1 VGAVVDATA
10 PSADA
15 GELAGPDG
23 FRAFYAD
30 ALPRVYGYF
39 YHRCG
44 GDAALAEDLT
54 QETFLAA
61 VAALKRGTPVAA
73 PVPWL
78 LGIARHKLLDHFR
91 RQRRQGWTVLPWDDA
106 ADDAADD
113 AELAAPAADEA
124 ARERVVAALAAVPAP
139 QREALVLR
147 YLDGLAVPEVAAALG
162 RSVAAVESLLARGR
176 AGFRR
181 GYREAGDGG

>member
-1 VGAVVDATA
+1 MVDAAA
-10 PSADA
+10 PNADA
-15 GELAGPDG
+15 GELTSTDG
-23 FRAFYAD
+23 FRALYAD

-73 PVPWL
+73 PLPWL
-78 LGIARHKLLDHFR
+78 FGIARHKLLDHFR
-91 RQRRQGWTVLPWDDA
+91 RQRRRGWTVLSWDEEV
-106 ADDAADD
+106 DDE
-113 AELAAPAADEA
+113 ELAAPVADEA
-124 ARERVVAALAAVPAP
+124 ARERVVAALAAVPSP
-139 QREALVLR
+139 QRDALVLR

-162 RSVAAVESLLARGR
+162 RSVAAVESLLVRGR

-181 GYREAGDGG
+181 GFREAGDGD